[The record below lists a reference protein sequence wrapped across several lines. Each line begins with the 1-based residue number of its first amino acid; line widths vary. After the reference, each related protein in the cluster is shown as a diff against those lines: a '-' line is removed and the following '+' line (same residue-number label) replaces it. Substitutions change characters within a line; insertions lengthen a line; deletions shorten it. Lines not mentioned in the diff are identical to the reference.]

1 MNVKEVHPR
10 NPETGQ
16 IDNKMDADEFVTEYV
31 KNNSSFPRI
40 ANLLL

>member
-1 MNVKEVHPR
+1 MNVSEVHPR

-16 IDNKMDADEFVTEYV
+16 IDGKMDADEFVTEYIRE
-31 KNNSSFPRI
+31 NSTFPRI